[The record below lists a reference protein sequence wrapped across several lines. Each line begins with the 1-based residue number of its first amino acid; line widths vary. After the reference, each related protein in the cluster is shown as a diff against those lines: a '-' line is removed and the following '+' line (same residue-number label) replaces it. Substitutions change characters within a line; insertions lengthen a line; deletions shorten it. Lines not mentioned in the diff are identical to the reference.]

1 MRNRQKTPGTGGLRQ
16 PVDFLPK
23 FNPFV
28 SIAFH
33 HIHPA
38 LRKVILSGMIVV
50 ATMVLAPV
58 QAQDQDPSKA
68 VELLNLA
75 REMRAASQANDDIRE
90 ILMQAAD
97 ADTTNLEANY
107 EAGNY
112 CLTTIKKDQAVRYFL
127 RVYHQSHE
135 FRANIEY
142 KIGQSY
148 QYALQLDHAIE
159 FYQKFR
165 EKVLTNPR
173 YKSRGKAALA
183 EIDRRIEECRNGL
196 EFLAFPKEFKI
207 ENLGKEINSEA
218 DDYGPV
224 LDLNEELLIFTSRRR
239 DGNLNVMVDE
249 TDNLPFEDIF
259 TARRSGEKW
268 TMAKNIGEP
277 VNSPYNDSNLAL
289 SPDGKSLYTYH
300 DRDIYVSDK
309 LADGNWSEPKLLP
322 SPINSDSVESS
333 ITITQ
338 DGNTIYFSS
347 NRFGG
352 LGGKDI
358 YSAKKGKDGLWTEVR
373 NLGPAIN
380 TEYDEDG
387 PYIDPTGAILYYSSK
402 GKKGMGGFDLF
413 RAGLLNAAK
422 NTWSEPENLGYPINT
437 PDDDIFFVGSRDSK
451 RGYYASVRE
460 GGFGYL
466 DIYRITIPE
475 FVAKEPALLPV
486 KLVVK
491 VQEAGTLKPLDSK
504 VTLHYASDNATAAI
518 GTELDGATVFYL
530 RSPKSQEYILSAE
543 KSGYLSVSE
552 KLTIEGATGEEKTI
566 SRTMV
571 MEPGKDG
578 SDGKQSYK
586 LLVTVIDA
594 RSRKPIEATVSVL
607 DGSGI
612 RTGDGTYQNEV
623 YEFNLMAKKGEEFR
637 IAVEKNGYV
646 YQNQPVTMDLPTVR
660 RTIAL
665 SQVIVGSTGI
675 MRYLFFDFASAI
687 IKDESIP
694 ELRQLE
700 NLLRTNPNIFIEVEG
715 HTDDIGGNALN
726 KTLSQKRANAV
737 KAFLVKQGIADNRIT
752 TVGYGETRPLVSN
765 DDEESGRA
773 INRRVAFRVLK

>member
-1 MRNRQKTPGTGGLRQ
+1 M
-16 PVDFLPK
+16 
-23 FNPFV
+23 PFV
-28 SIAFH
+28 SIPVY
-33 HIHPA
+33 HIIRRA
-38 LRKVILSGMIVV
+38 ASVILFNAV
-50 ATMVLAPV
+50 TLLLVLPAMG
-58 QAQDQDPSKA
+58 QEQDPAKA
-68 VELLNLA
+68 TELLNLVK
-75 REMRAASQANDDIRE
+75 EMRAAAQASDDIRE
-90 ILMQAAD
+90 ILIQAAD

-112 CLTTIKKDQAVRYFL
+112 CLTTVKKDEASRFFL

-148 QYALQLDHAIE
+148 QYALKLDHAIE

-173 YKSRGKAALA
+173 YKARGKAALA
-183 EIDRRIEECRNGL
+183 EIDKRIEECRNGL

-207 ENLGKEINSEA
+207 ENLGKEVNSEA

-239 DGNLNVMVDE
+239 EGNLNVMVDE

-259 TARRSGEKW
+259 ISQRKGEKW
-268 TMAKNIGEP
+268 SAAKNIGEP

-300 DRDIYVSDK
+300 DRDIYVSEKQPNGTWTD
-309 LADGNWSEPKLLP
+309 PKILP
-322 SPINSDSVESS
+322 APINSDSVESS
-333 ITITQ
+333 ITITL
-338 DGNTIYFSS
+338 DGNTVYFSS
-347 NRFGG
+347 NRYGG

-358 YSAKKGKDGLWTEVR
+358 YSAKKGKDGSWTEVR

-402 GKKGMGGFDLF
+402 GKKGMGGYDLF
-413 RAGLLNAAK
+413 RSGLLNPAK
-422 NTWSEPENLGYPINT
+422 NIWSEPENLGYPVNT
-437 PDDDIFFVGSRDSK
+437 PDDDVFFVGSRDSK

-460 GGFGYL
+460 GGLGYL
-466 DIYRITIPE
+466 DIYKITIPE
-475 FVAKEPALLPV
+475 FVAKQPALLPL

-491 VQEAGTLKPLDSK
+491 VQEAGTLKPLDAK
-504 VTLHYASDNATAAI
+504 VSLHYAADNATAAI
-518 GTELDGATVFYL
+518 GTELDGAQVFYI
-530 RSPKSQEYILSAE
+530 RSPKGDEYILTAE
-543 KSGYLSVSE
+543 KSGYQSVSE
-552 KLTIEGATGEEKTI
+552 KITLEGAAAEEKTVN
-566 SRTMV
+566 RTLV
-571 MEPGKDG
+571 LSPGKDE
-578 SDGKQSYK
+578 SDANARMAYK

-594 RSRKPIEATVSVL
+594 RTRKPLEASVSLLNSAGAVA
-607 DGSGI
+607 GNPAASG
-612 RTGDGTYQNEV
+612 EA
-623 YEFNLMAKKGEEFR
+623 YEFQVSAKKGEEFR
-637 IAVEKNGYV
+637 IAVEKSGYV
-646 YQNQPVTMDLPTVR
+646 YQNQPVTMDLPVVR

-665 SQVIVGSTGI
+665 SPVAAGSTGI
-675 MRYLFFDFASAI
+675 MRYLFFDFASAL

-700 NLLRTNPNIFIEVEG
+700 NLLLSNPTINIEVEG
-715 HTDDIGGNALN
+715 HTDDIGSDAIN

-765 DDEESGRA
+765 DDEEGGRA

>member
-1 MRNRQKTPGTGGLRQ
+1 MM
-16 PVDFLPK
+16 
-23 FNPFV
+23 
-28 SIAFH
+28 IATLFGA
-33 HIHPA
+33 P
-38 LRKVILSGMIVV
+38 L
-50 ATMVLAPV
+50 LA
-58 QAQDQDPSKA
+58 QEQDPSKA
-68 VELLNLA
+68 AELLNLVK
-75 REMRAASQANDDIRE
+75 EMRSASQAKDDIRE

-97 ADTTNLEANY
+97 LDTTNLEVNY
-107 EAGNY
+107 EAGTY
-112 CLTTIKKDQAVRYFL
+112 CLNTVKKDQAVKYFL

-148 QYALQLDHAIE
+148 QYALKLDHAIE

-173 YKSRGKAALA
+173 YKARGKAALA
-183 EIDRRIEECRNGL
+183 EIDRRIEECRNGI
-196 EFLAFPKEFKI
+196 EFMAFPKEFKI

-224 LDLNEELLIFTSRRR
+224 LDLNEELLIFTSRRS
-239 DGNLNVMVDE
+239 DGNMNVMVDE
-249 TDNLPFEDIF
+249 MDNLPFEDIF
-259 TARRSGEKW
+259 TAQRSGEKW

-309 LADGNWSEPKLLP
+309 LANGTWSDPKLLP

-422 NTWSEPENLGYPINT
+422 NTWTEPENLGYPINT
-437 PDDDIFFVGSRDSK
+437 PDDDVFFVGSRDSK

-475 FVAKEPALLPV
+475 FVPKDPALLPV

-504 VTLHYASDNATAAI
+504 VTLHYASDNATAAV
-518 GTELDGATVFYL
+518 GAELDGATVFYL
-530 RSPKSQEYILSAE
+530 RSPKAQDYILTSE
-543 KSGYLSVSE
+543 KSGYLSISE
-552 KLTIEGATGEEKTI
+552 KVTIEGATGEEKTI
-566 SRTMV
+566 NRTLV

-578 SDGKQSYK
+578 GDGKQSYK

-594 RSRKPIEATVSVL
+594 RTRKPIEAHVTVL
-607 DGSGI
+607 DMAGARS
-612 RTGDGTYQNEV
+612 GDGSLKNGL
-623 YEFNLMAKKGEEFR
+623 YEFNLTARKGEEFR
-637 IAVEKNGYV
+637 IAVEKDGYV

-665 SQVIVGSTGI
+665 SQLAIGSTGI

-700 NLLRTNPNIFIEVEG
+700 NMLRSNPNIFIEVEG
-715 HTDDIGGNALN
+715 HTDDIGSSSFN
-726 KTLSQKRANAV
+726 KTLSLKRANAV
-737 KAFLVKQGIADNRIT
+737 KGFLVKQGIADNRIT
-752 TVGYGETRPLVSN
+752 TVGYGESRPLVSN

-773 INRRVAFRVLK
+773 INRRVVFRVLK